1 MSSHSM
7 SRGNEINKFEGN
19 KKYKTNKQ
27 KEITWKTLILIVTL
41 ELIWNARRVV
51 FLFLFLWFNSLFFLI
66 LSLFYSLFFA
76 FSILCVCFNLFFL
89 FDILLLRSFD
99 RMLSS
104 ASRRNR
110 VALECGWQVEY
121 RQSIVATEMTCGIV
135 SLIFLILANNK
146 KEFSFFCFPNLL
158 STMEF
163 EIFEFHR
170 SRVTGRPAG
179 TGSC

>member
-1 MSSHSM
+1 M
-7 SRGNEINKFEGN
+7 EDFD
-19 KKYKTNKQ
+19 
-27 KEITWKTLILIVTL
+27 LDC
-41 ELIWNARRVV
+41 NARAHLKCAPRR
-51 FLFLFLWFNSLFFLI
+51 FSFSLSLVQFAFFLI